1 MLLKELEDTEI
12 DTIQTKHTEKKI
24 KIGEQSLSNLW
35 NDTSDICNCSDSRG
49 EDRKNIWR
57 NDDLKY

>member
-49 EDRKNIWR
+49 EDRKNI
-57 NDDLKY
+57 